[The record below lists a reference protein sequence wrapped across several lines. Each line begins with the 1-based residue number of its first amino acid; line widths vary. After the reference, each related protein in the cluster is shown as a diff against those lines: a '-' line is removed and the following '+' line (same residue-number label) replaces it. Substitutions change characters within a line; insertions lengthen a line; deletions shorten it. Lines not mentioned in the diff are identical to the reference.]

1 MRIAIITGASS
12 GLGVEFYKG
21 LQDENLDEIWII
33 ARREAKLNEIK
44 NSLAKISTRCLA
56 LDITTR
62 ESMEY
67 LKSLLESEAPDIKFL
82 INNAGAGV
90 YGPLAEADYKAQG
103 SMVEL
108 NTRALTEI
116 TTIALPYMSEKSY
129 IINSCS
135 IASFVPNANLTVYSS
150 TKAYVM
156 SFSRGLRYELKKR
169 KINVTAVCP
178 GPMETEFLAVAGLQ
192 NGESRAFDA
201 LPRCNPAKTALTAI
215 KKAKKG
221 VGVYTPRAFYKLYR
235 VLSKILPASWLMG
248 IAKT

>member
-1 MRIAIITGASS
+1 MKIAIITGASS

-21 LQDENLDEIWII
+21 LQGEALDEIWII

-44 NSLAKISTRCLA
+44 ELHGKIPTRCIPM
-56 LDITTR
+56 DVTSR
-62 ESMEY
+62 ESMVHLSE
-67 LKSLLESEAPDIKFL
+67 LLASEAPDIKFL

-90 YGPLAEADYKAQG
+90 YGPLDEADYVMQG

-108 NTRALTEI
+108 NVRAVTEI
-116 TTIALPYMSEKSY
+116 TTIALPYMSEKSR

-156 SFSRGLRYELKKR
+156 SFSRGLRYELRKR

-178 GPMETEFLAVAGLQ
+178 GPMETEFLAVAGLD
-192 NGESRAFDA
+192 NGNSKAFDA
-201 LPRCNPAKTALTAI
+201 LPRCNPRKTALGAI
-215 KKAKKG
+215 KASKRGKA
-221 VGVYTPRAFYKLYR
+221 VYTPRVLYKLYR
-235 VLSKILPASWLMG
+235 VLSKVLPTSWLIG
-248 IAKT
+248 LAKT